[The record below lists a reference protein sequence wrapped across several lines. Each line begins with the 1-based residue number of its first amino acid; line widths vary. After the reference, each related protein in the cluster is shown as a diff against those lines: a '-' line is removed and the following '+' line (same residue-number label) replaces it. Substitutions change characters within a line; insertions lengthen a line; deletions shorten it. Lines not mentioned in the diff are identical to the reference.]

1 MAIVINGS
9 GTVTGLAVGG
19 LPDGTVDAGTVAADV
34 ATQAEIDAKLNLSG
48 GTMTGNL
55 NIIQATSGT
64 GSSAVKELIYNEG
77 AGDAALHLALS
88 GSTDW
93 YVGAD
98 NTDNSLK
105 IGQAS
110 WDSSP
115 YLAIDTTG
123 AVTMPAQPAF
133 LATANGSSQTNVG
146 LAETVNFGT
155 EVFDQNSDYNNS
167 TSVFTAPITGK
178 YNLTGTV
185 RTGELDTN
193 TGFYRIEIQTSNRT
207 YKFEIIDTD
216 KLYSADPL
224 YHSFHFNTLADM
236 DSGDT
241 ASVVWI
247 RNGGTATADISGAAQ
262 YTFFSGHLV
271 C

>member
-115 YLAIDTTG
+115 YLAIDTNG
-123 AVTMPAQPAF
+123 AVTMPSQPAF
-133 LATANGSSQTNVG
+133 YVGSVASQLNIA
-146 LAETVNFGT
+146 L
-155 EVFDQNSDYNNS
+155 D
-167 TSVFTAPITGK
+167 TSVTVVMTNEIFDLGSNFASNTFTAPVTGK
-178 YNLTGTV
+178 YQLTANM
-185 RTGELDTN
+185 RLDSIDSAAN
-193 TGFYRIEIQTSNRT
+193 YYSLRIVTSNRNHLSLVDPD
-207 YKFEIIDTD
+207 YG
-216 KLYSADPL
+216 ADL
-224 YHSFHFNTLADM
+224 NYAHFSLSVLADM
-236 DSGDT
+236 DAGDT
-241 ASVVWI
+241 AYFAIVQS
-247 RNGGTATADISGAAQ
+247 GGSAQSDIDGDTK
-262 YTFFSGHLV
+262 YTNFSGYLV
-271 C
+271 A

>member
-9 GTVTGLAVGG
+9 GTVTGLSVGG

-123 AVTMPAQPAF
+123 AVTMPSQPAF
-133 LATANGSSQTNVG
+133 LVKNAQLDNISVS
-146 LAETVNFGT
+146 TVTTIPYSN
-155 EVFDQNSDYNNS
+155 ELFDQNSDFN
-167 TSVFTAPITGK
+167 TSNYTFTAPVTGK
-178 YNLTGTV
+178 YQLNVSTYLNAVPVNAQYLQV
-185 RTGELDTN
+185 R
-193 TGFYRIEIQTSNRT
+193 IVTSNHT
-207 YKFEIIDTD
+207 YSTIIDPNFSANLD
-216 KLYSADPL
+216 YYSQNI
-224 YHSFHFNTLADM
+224 SVLADM
-236 DSGDT
+236 DANDT
-241 ASVVWI
+241 ADVAI
-247 RNGGTATADISGAAQ
+247 LQQAGTQQLDIQGSG
-262 YTFFSGHLV
+262 FFSGYLV
-271 C
+271 A